1 MDLTWTQFRRAH
13 KGMKQN
19 EVSDLWSQYKEGTY
33 KPKKAADEDPFED
46 FNEAYNIAYGGMATT
61 DEAKASAI
69 STLKSLVESTSPFTG
84 YSANPSDGWT
94 LWLGPTNNAILENH
108 SQNIA
113 FTITRAWWQMFGVGA
128 VRVDTQV
135 FDEQE
140 QVLKVKEKFSRT
152 KRLFSR
158 YPLPGTE
165 YKFSKNMNDAPVY
178 WGEFMDE
185 SDLIARL
192 TALEEAN
199 KPKKKVESFWVVHDP
214 AFVKIWCPKSSCPN
228 LGRKIEV
235 EVQQIK
241 ASEAQG
247 LTEHGEVKDLEE
259 SHEIIESKIII
270 DKGPSKS
277 QHPLGVIAAFA
288 TEVEAL
294 AFTKNYY
301 KVNQDR
307 FAQMERPPALEL
319 IEIQLTS

>member
-1 MDLTWTQFRRAH
+1 
-13 KGMKQN
+13 
-19 EVSDLWSQYKEGTY
+19 
-33 KPKKAADEDPFED
+33 
-46 FNEAYNIAYGGMATT
+46 
-61 DEAKASAI
+61 
-69 STLKSLVESTSPFTG
+69 
-84 YSANPSDGWT
+84 
-94 LWLGPTNNAILENH
+94 
-108 SQNIA
+108 
-113 FTITRAWWQMFGVGA
+113 
-128 VRVDTQV
+128 
-135 FDEQE
+135 
-140 QVLKVKEKFSRT
+140 
-152 KRLFSR
+152 
-158 YPLPGTE
+158 
-165 YKFSKNMNDAPVY
+165 
-178 WGEFMDE
+178 MDE

-199 KPKKKVESFWVVHDP
+199 KPQKKVESFWVVHDP

-235 EVQQIK
+235 EVQKIK

-247 LTEHGEVKDLEE
+247 LTEDGEVKDLEE
-259 SHEIIESKIII
+259 SDEIIESKIII

-307 FAQMERPPALEL
+307 FAKMERPPALEL